1 MGNGRRFASGGVLPG
16 LHRARLD
23 GFGVGESDPMMLGGA
38 FETESPVQRSL
49 MKLKIANEANTVQ
62 CSVRDGH
69 KEFASPEVSE
79 TKVSNV
85 PTSCK
90 TSAAPTK
97 VHTTRTS
104 KGSRNQNRLEL
115 SETDMLQAVASLYAD
130 QLKPYGRILRKRLSE
145 RGVVVGLASGEAG
158 LGQLRILCANST
170 WLTIESEQG
179 GEWSALL
186 VDKQPNFV
194 DVYSPIDCY
203 PAEFWM
209 AATVYFESLE
219 GNAMIL
225 PGGRFSCAQCLA
237 TRKLSFLV
245 NYTLGQVCHIVQL
258 AISQK
263 KLLGYS
269 SDGITPYAHSQSML
283 KDKAAAKQS
292 ACACLGGAGVGELPL
307 ATWDSARQYLR
318 EALTCSMQEG
328 SESVPLSNIKRIFR
342 SQFRTELSET
352 ALGHSKLSELLHD
365 VRLRDVCTVKLLD
378 QGYFVIP
385 QFTLTKDATVH
396 MLPSRV
402 VFCPDEPLC
411 LEDAAPLPESERWFP
426 HSPFAINEDG
436 DAGSMVRNTF
446 IHAGPRPAAS
456 RRSKSLPRDF
466 GSEKNRWEATCYSAE
481 LTNDP
486 SQHAAGALMSPSP
499 WPQRLGGSMPLL
511 HSFASQQGQCQA
523 HDQPLCC
530 LTNRLMF
537 GTGNPLPFDE
547 FEASQDHLMPASP
560 ALTASP
566 CWTPRPNPALIH
578 ASRQVVRLSEFI

>member
-1 MGNGRRFASGGVLPG
+1 M
-16 LHRARLD
+16 LH
-23 GFGVGESDPMMLGGA
+23 
-38 FETESPVQRSL
+38 
-49 MKLKIANEANTVQ
+49 
-62 CSVRDGH
+62 
-69 KEFASPEVSE
+69 
-79 TKVSNV
+79 
-85 PTSCK
+85 
-90 TSAAPTK
+90 
-97 VHTTRTS
+97 
-104 KGSRNQNRLEL
+104 
-115 SETDMLQAVASLYAD
+115 AVASLYAD

-158 LGQLRILCANST
+158 LGQLRTLCASSS

-194 DVYSPIDCY
+194 DVYSPIDGY

-209 AATVYFESLE
+209 AAAAYFETLE

-237 TRKLSFLV
+237 TRNLSFLV

-307 ATWDSARQYLR
+307 ATWDSARQHLR
-318 EALTCSMQEG
+318 EALTFSMQEG

-342 SQFRTELSET
+342 SQFQTELSET

-365 VRLRDVCTVKLLD
+365 LRLRDICTVKLLD

-385 QFTLTKDATVH
+385 QFELTKDAAVP
-396 MLPSRV
+396 MPPNRV

-411 LEDAAPLPESERWFP
+411 LEDVAPLLESERWFP
-426 HSPFAINEDG
+426 HSPFAVNEDG

-446 IHAGPRPAAS
+446 IHAAPKPSAS
-456 RRSKSLPRDF
+456 RRSKSLPRDL
-466 GSEKNRWEATCYSAE
+466 GSEKNRWEATRYSAE
-481 LTNDP
+481 LTYDT
-486 SQHAAGALMSPSP
+486 SQDAVCLMSPSP

-511 HSFASQQGQCQA
+511 HSFASQQVRCPAQ
-523 HDQPLCC
+523 DEPLCS
-530 LTNRLMF
+530 LSNRLRF
-537 GTGNPLPFDE
+537 GIGEALPFDA
-547 FEASQDHLMPASP
+547 FEASQDHFVPASP

-566 CWTPRPNPALIH
+566 CWTPRPNPSLIH